1 MIKDEWQYND
11 ILQFVDVIGSQEE
24 GSKKESVA
32 KLISKGYDVDNVIM
46 VGDSLSD
53 YEAAKSNGI
62 LFYPITINDEVSC
75 WNLLNDYYLR
85 KITKHDFLQ
94 YESSLINMFTNNFE
108 KDFIKNPEKKFGH

>member
-1 MIKDEWQYND
+1 M
-11 ILQFVDVIGSQEE
+11 VIGSQEE
-24 GSKKESVA
+24 GSKKRVLLA
-32 KLISKGYDVDNVIM
+32 YKQRAMLITIM

-85 KITKHDFLQ
+85 KTTKQMIFYSMNQ
-94 YESSLINMFTNNFE
+94 A
-108 KDFIKNPEKKFGH
+108 